1 MEERLKLS
9 CDSTTKEVDATHYRR
24 IVGSLRY
31 LVHTWPDL
39 AFAVGYINQFMQ

>member
-9 CDSTTKEVDATHYRR
+9 RDSTTKEVDAMHYRR

-39 AFAVGYINQFMQ
+39 AFAVGYINRFMQ